1 MQALIDDFDAA
12 KKREQELS
20 DNFEDAERKCARAKS
35 LIEKLATEEVNWD
48 ISLKQNKADR
58 LNLVGDVIISSGV
71 IAYLGVFSFQYR
83 DTAIAGWTT
92 MLKEFQIKGT
102 ENFSLRDVIKSE
114 VKIQQWFIEELP
126 QEAFAVENAIIMDNS
141 DRWPLMIDPQMQ
153 GNNWIKNMNKE
164 LIRSIK
170 PTQDSKTQTR
180 TIRACI
186 ELGYPLILED
196 ANETFDPMLEPLLG
210 KQIEKKGKN
219 MFIKI
224 GDDNI
229 EYDPA
234 FQFYVTTKLSRPH
247 FAPEVCVK
255 VTMLNFMVTYKG
267 LEDQM
272 LNIVVTHEDPNNMK
286 KRNEAIIRRA
296 ANEKKKGELE
306 DKILNQIATSETDIL
321 EDDVL
326 LETLDES
333 KAQCKQ
339 IDQQL
344 EESQVIM
351 RNIETIMDQFR
362 PVALRVSRLFFV
374 LI

>member
-48 ISLKQNKADR
+48 ISLKQNKADK

-164 LIRSIK
+164 FIRSIK